1 VSTHDPAE
9 RIVYVHMARET
20 DPYCVP
26 LISGRTCN
34 RLPVGYANKSVRTRL
49 KRTGRIGEP

>member
-1 VSTHDPAE
+1 MNSYDPAE

-20 DPYCVP
+20 DPYSAP
-26 LISGRTCN
+26 LISGRTRN

-49 KRTGRIGEP
+49 KRTGGIR